1 MSNTSATG
9 GYLAPSS
16 IAPLYDDALTD
27 ALHAMVVG
35 ITGLPGQLV
44 RPRWQPVPPKMPEP
58 SVDWCAIG
66 VLNFVQDVYGAQV
79 HSSDGEGS
87 TTLYRTEIIEV
98 LASFYGPN
106 RTGNAMLMS
115 DGMQINQNWEAIAPV
130 GVAFVEGGA
139 PRQAADLL
147 NNQWVVR
154 SDLLITFRR
163 MVSRTY
169 PILNVL
175 SAQGSI
181 QTDRPSSQNFEI
193 TEN

>member
-9 GYLAPSS
+9 GYLTPSS
-16 IAPLYDDALTD
+16 PAPLYDDALTD
-27 ALHAMVVG
+27 ALQAMVVG
-35 ITGLPGQLV
+35 ITGLNGTLV
-44 RPRWQPVPPKMPEP
+44 RPRWQERPPKMPEP
-58 SVDWCAIG
+58 TVDWCAIG

-154 SDLLITFRR
+154 SDLQITFRR

-175 SAQGSI
+175 SAHGSI
-181 QTDRPSSQNFEI
+181 QTDRPSSQDFD